1 MALTNYYDII
11 DRLKTTLE
19 ASPFVNT
26 VTTGDIFEIDLSK
39 QTIFPLSHI
48 IINNATM
55 QDHTIL
61 FSVTV
66 MCMDIPRIQ
75 KTDSETN
82 KEIHTE
88 IDIMNTQ
95 LAVANRLGEEL
106 RRGTLH
112 RDLFE
117 LDGNVTCEPFFEK
130 SENMLAGWSISFN
143 VLTKNN
149 ILVC

>member
-48 IINNATM
+48 VINTATM

-66 MCMDIPRIQ
+66 LCMDIPRIQ

-82 KEIHTE
+82 REIHTE